1 MVRRNH
7 IHIMKKIPTEP
18 PFNPTLVRSYRGR
31 RLQLRPALKRCVSDV
46 FFLYNQRL
54 HVPSCMFAEP
64 LAVVSA
70 YAILADSES
79 GVEVDGVDCDE
90 GNGLPI
96 IVSPAKLLIKL
107 LTSDGQRNQHTSKSH
122 KVGRD
127 LVRRGI

>member
-1 MVRRNH
+1 M
-7 IHIMKKIPTEP
+7 M
-18 PFNPTLVRSYRGR
+18 FS
-31 RLQLRPALKRCVSDV
+31 
-46 FFLYNQRL
+46 YNQRL
-54 HVPSCMFAEP
+54 HVPSCVFAEP

-107 LTSDGQRNQHTSKSH
+107 LTPYGRRNQHTFESH